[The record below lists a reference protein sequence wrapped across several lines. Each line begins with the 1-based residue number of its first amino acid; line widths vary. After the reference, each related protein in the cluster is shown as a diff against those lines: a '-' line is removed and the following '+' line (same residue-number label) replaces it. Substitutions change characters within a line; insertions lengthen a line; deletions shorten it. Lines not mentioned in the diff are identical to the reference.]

1 MWQKLHIL
9 IFWPNE
15 AVFYYHKQDVRL
27 NRNIWVRLTYS
38 IIRESK
44 LWMHKRIVNGKM
56 TAIWCKELHFV
67 GIWDVLRDC
76 NYDIAVTIFYFLFIS
91 SYSEQKS
98 QNVVIACNLRKHCF
112 KSNVLHWQSLLLL
125 DNTGK
130 KKHKAEVKNWGA
142 GWWK

>member
-1 MWQKLHIL
+1 MWQNLHIL

-15 AVFYYHKQDVRL
+15 AVFYYHKQDIRL

-44 LWMHKRIVNGKM
+44 LWMHRGIVNGKM
-56 TAIWCKELHFV
+56 TAIWCKELHFGV
-67 GIWDVLRDC
+67 IWDVFRDC
-76 NYDIAVTIFYFLFIS
+76 NYDIAVMIFYFLFIS
-91 SYSEQKS
+91 SYSKQKS

-112 KSNVLHWQSLLLL
+112 KSSVLHCQSLLLL